1 MSQNRIIIPAKYN
14 LEITIS
20 VDTQTGQSEWR
31 ISKGQPLSLLYIAGI
46 FSQHAAEMIKRI
58 ITSASGVLKTEPKPN
73 GDVNNATQETN
84 NH

>member
-20 VDTQTGQSEWR
+20 VDTNTGQSEWR
-31 ISKGQPLSLLYIAGI
+31 ISKGQPLSMLYIAGI
-46 FSQHAAEMIKRI
+46 FLQHAAELIKRI

-73 GDVNNATQETN
+73 GELSNATQETN